1 MNRPFFRKIG
11 RFCFTFFGRIYVD
24 FQGFKI
30 MIDKICIFT
39 DYLKYRAELR
49 GFDLAKIEHILRY
62 SQERYVDSESYRFV
76 VIGDYNQ
83 KLVMIPYEENDT
95 TITPITIHAT
105 TRQQIKFRLTTG
117 RLTHE

>member
-1 MNRPFFRKIG
+1 L
-11 RFCFTFFGRIYVD
+11 GRIYAD
-24 FQGFKI
+24 FQDVKN
-30 MIDKICIFT
+30 MIDKVCIFT

-62 SQERYVDSESYRFV
+62 SQERYVDSDSYRFV
-76 VIGDYNQ
+76 VIGDHNQ